1 MDNHAVAQPLNGD
14 RLADSAASRSLVD
27 SAMRPL
33 LGSPIISC
41 LFDWA
46 TLSHSLR
53 YQNTIA
59 EPVTVEGFGY
69 WSGLDVRV
77 EFRPAPANTGIVFVR
92 TDLGHPRRIEAVVSQ
107 PRRDSTP
114 HDACRHRGT
123 TVEMVEHVMASLAG
137 LQIDNC
143 EVWVDRAEIPGCDG
157 SSRPFVD
164 ALLSTQR
171 VAQPAGRE
179 TVVITETTRVGDESC
194 WVEASPLADGGLS
207 IRYLLDYGDEGP
219 IGRQAI
225 EMVLS
230 PQAFCD
236 ELASARTFI
245 LKHEA
250 EWLREQGLG
259 ERVTCSDLL
268 VFNDTGPVDNEL
280 RFDDECV
287 RHKALDLVGDLALAG
302 CDIQGHVVAY
312 RSGHR
317 LNAELVRTLLC
328 EAVAAEQSRR
338 IA

>member
-1 MDNHAVAQPLNGD
+1 M
-14 RLADSAASRSLVD
+14 
-27 SAMRPL
+27 
-33 LGSPIISC
+33 
-41 LFDWA
+41 FDWA
-46 TLSHSLR
+46 TLSHLLR

-77 EFRPAPANTGIVFVR
+77 EFRPAPVNSGIVFVR
-92 TDLGHPRRIEAVVSQ
+92 TDLGHPRRIEAVVSNRVEI
-107 PRRDSTP
+107 PRR
-114 HDACRHRGT
+114 T
-123 TVEMVEHVMASLAG
+123 TLQTSGATIEMVEHVMASLAG

-171 VAQPAGRE
+171 VMQSAQRE
-179 TVVITETTRVGDESC
+179 KVVITETTRVGDEGC
-194 WVEASPLADGGLS
+194 WVEASPSPDPELS
-207 IRYLLDYGDEGP
+207 IRYQLDYGEEGP

-230 PQAFCD
+230 PQRFCD

-245 LKHEA
+245 LEHEA
-250 EWLREQGLG
+250 AWLREQGLG

-268 VFNDTGPVDNEL
+268 VFNDSGPVDNEL

-287 RHKALDLVGDLALAG
+287 RHKSLDLVGDLALAG
-302 CDIQGHVVAY
+302 CDIQGRIVAY

-317 LNAELVRTLLC
+317 LNAELVRALIC
-328 EAVAAEQSRR
+328 EAVTVEQSRR

>member
-1 MDNHAVAQPLNGD
+1 M
-14 RLADSAASRSLVD
+14 
-27 SAMRPL
+27 
-33 LGSPIISC
+33 
-41 LFDWA
+41 FDWA
-46 TLSHSLR
+46 ALSHLLR

-59 EPVTVEGFGY
+59 HPVAVEGFGY

-77 EFRPAPANTGIVFVR
+77 EFRPAPVNSGIVFVR
-92 TDLGHPRRIEAVVSQ
+92 TDLGRPRRIEAVVTNRVEI
-107 PRRDSTP
+107 PRRTTLET
-114 HDACRHRGT
+114 AGT
-123 TVEMVEHVMASLAG
+123 TVEMVEHMMASLAG

-143 EVWVDRAEIPGCDG
+143 EVWVDRAEMPGCDG

-164 ALLSTQR
+164 ALLSTPR
-171 VAQPAGRE
+171 VAQSESRAK
-179 TVVITETTRVGDESC
+179 VVITETTRVGDESC
-194 WVEASPLADGGLS
+194 WVEASPALSTGLS
-207 IRYLLDYGDEGP
+207 IRYQLDYGDEGP

-225 EMVLS
+225 ELDLS

-280 RFDDECV
+280 RFHDECV

-302 CDIQGHVVAY
+302 CDIEGRVVAY

-317 LNAELVRTLLC
+317 LNAELVRTLVS
-328 EAVAAEQSRR
+328 EPVAAKQDCRT
-338 IA
+338 A